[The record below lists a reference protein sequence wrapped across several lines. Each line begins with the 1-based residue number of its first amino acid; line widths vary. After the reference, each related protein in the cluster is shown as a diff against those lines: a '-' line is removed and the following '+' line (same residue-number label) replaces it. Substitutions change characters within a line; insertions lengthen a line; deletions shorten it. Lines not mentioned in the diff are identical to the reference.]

1 MERVICD
8 ESQKLANPKTMTYKC
23 IMAVYGK
30 YKWCLTG
37 TPIRNYETDIWAQLR
52 FCGYKGCGKVT

>member
-1 MERVICD
+1 
-8 ESQKLANPKTMTYKC
+8 
-23 IMAVYGK
+23 MAVYGK

-52 FCGYKGCGKVT
+52 FCGYKGWKGHMIGIEMVKD

>member
-1 MERVICD
+1 
-8 ESQKLANPKTMTYKC
+8 
-23 IMAVYGK
+23 MAVYGK

-52 FCGYKGCGKVT
+52 FCGYKGVEKVT